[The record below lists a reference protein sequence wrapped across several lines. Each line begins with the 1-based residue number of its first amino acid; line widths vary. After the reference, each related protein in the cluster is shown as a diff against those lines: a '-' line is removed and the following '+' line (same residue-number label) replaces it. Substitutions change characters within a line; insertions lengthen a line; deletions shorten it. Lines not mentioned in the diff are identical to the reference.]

1 MYQFFI
7 EENEI
12 REDGVHIRDPQNI
25 NHMRNVLRMRSGE
38 KVRLC
43 CQETGREYICV
54 IESLTHD
61 EIVARIEDIVGE
73 NRELP
78 CRITLFQGLP
88 KGDKMEWI
96 IQKAVELGAAAIV
109 PVTMKRSIMKL
120 DEKKAAK
127 KVDRWNLIAQSAAKQ
142 SKRNRIP
149 EVSKVLGFRD
159 ALAMAS
165 DMEGILVPYEDAE
178 GISHT
183 RKILSEMKEKS
194 SLAVFIGPEGG
205 FEKSEIKALEEVG
218 GASITL
224 GHRILRTETAGMT
237 TLSIL
242 MYLMEEE

>member
-12 REDGVHIRDPQNI
+12 QSDGICIKNPQNV
-25 NHMRNVLRMRSGE
+25 NHMRNVLRMRPGE
-38 KVRLC
+38 KIRLC
-43 CQETGREYICV
+43 CQATGREYLCV
-54 IESLTHD
+54 IENLSHD
-61 EIVARIEDIVGE
+61 EILARIEDIDGE

-96 IQKAVELGAAAIV
+96 IQKAVELGVYAIV
-109 PVTMKRSIMKL
+109 PVTMKRCIMKL

-127 KVDRWNLIAQSAAKQ
+127 KVGRWNLIAQSAAKQ

-149 EVSKVLGFRD
+149 EVSGVLSFRD
-159 ALAMAS
+159 ALSMAS

-178 GISHT
+178 GMSHT
-183 RKILSEMKEKS
+183 RKVLSDLKGKS

-205 FEKSEIKALEEVG
+205 FEKAEIQALEEAG
-218 GASITL
+218 GKSVTL

-242 MYLMEEE
+242 MYLMEED

>member
-12 REDGVHIRDPQNI
+12 REDGIRISNPQNV
-25 NHMRNVLRMRSGE
+25 NHMRNVLRMRPGE

-43 CQETGREYICV
+43 CQETGREYLCV
-54 IESLTHD
+54 IVDLSHD
-61 EIVARIEDIVGE
+61 EILARIEDMDGE

-109 PVTMKRSIMKL
+109 PVTMKRCIMKL

-149 EVSKVLGFRD
+149 EVTKVLNFQE
-159 ALAMAS
+159 ALRMAS
-165 DMEGILVPYEDAE
+165 DMDGILVPYEDAE
-178 GISHT
+178 GMSHT
-183 RKILSEMKEKS
+183 RKILSDMKGKS

-205 FEKSEIKALEEVG
+205 FEKAEVQALEEAG
-218 GASITL
+218 GQAITL

>member
-12 REDGVHIRDPQNI
+12 RGDGIHISDPQNV
-25 NHMRNVLRMRSGE
+25 NHMRNVLRMRPGE

-43 CQETGREYICV
+43 CQETGREYLCV
-54 IESLTHD
+54 IENLSQD
-61 EIVARIEDIVGE
+61 EILARIEDMDGE

-96 IQKAVELGAAAIV
+96 IQKAVELGASAIV
-109 PVTMKRSIMKL
+109 PVAMKRCIMKL
-120 DEKKAAK
+120 DEKKAAR
-127 KVDRWNLIAQSAAKQ
+127 KVERWNSIAQSAAKQ

-149 EVSKVLGFRD
+149 EISSVLSFPE
-159 ALAMAS
+159 ALRMAS
-165 DMEGILVPYEDAE
+165 AMEGVLVPYEDAE
-178 GISHT
+178 GMSHT
-183 RKILSEMKEKS
+183 RKILSDMKGKS

-205 FEKSEIKALEEVG
+205 FEKTEVQALEDIG
-218 GASITL
+218 GESITL

>member
-12 REDGVHIRDPQNI
+12 HDDGIHIRDPQNV

-38 KVRLC
+38 KIRLC
-43 CQETGREYICV
+43 CQETGREYMCV
-54 IESLTHD
+54 IESLAHD
-61 EIVARIEDIVGE
+61 EILAQIEDIDGE

-88 KGDKMEWI
+88 KGDKMELI

-109 PVTMKRSIMKL
+109 PVTMKRCIMKL

-149 EVSKVLGFRD
+149 EVSRVHSFQE
-159 ALAMAS
+159 ALDMAS
-165 DMEGILVPYEDAE
+165 DMDGILVPYEDAE
-178 GISHT
+178 GIKHT
-183 RKILSEMKEKS
+183 RKVLSDMKGKS

-205 FEKSEIKALEEVG
+205 FEKSEIQALERTG
-218 GASITL
+218 GETITL

>member
-12 REDGVHIRDPQNI
+12 RDDGIHVRNPQNV
-25 NHMRNVLRMRSGE
+25 NHMRNVLRMRPGE

-54 IESLTHD
+54 IEQLAHD
-61 EIVARIEDIVGE
+61 EILAGIQDIDGE

-96 IQKAVELGAAAIV
+96 IQKAVELGVAAIV
-109 PVTMKRSIMKL
+109 PVTMKRCIMKL

-149 EVSKVLGFRD
+149 EVSRVLSFQQ
-159 ALAMAS
+159 ALDLAS
-165 DMEGILVPYEDAE
+165 DMDGILVPYEDAE
-178 GISHT
+178 GISYT
-183 RKILSEMKEKS
+183 RKVLSEMKEKS

-205 FEKSEIKALEEVG
+205 FEKSEVHALEEAG
-218 GASITL
+218 GESIPL